1 MKIKQIIL
9 KKIET
14 IIKIVRIIKSTNK
27 KVDNPYYYEDLMPK
41 SDLEKNRQYCE
52 SIDWALKNKD
62 IKNIALTGVYG
73 SGKSTIL
80 KTYIDNHKEYKYLN
94 ISLASFEEGDMGNEG
109 YVEKGILKQMFYKE
123 KHESIPNSRFKKIK
137 NVKTSSI
144 LIKLLFI
151 TLTGVLGI
159 LIIKPDIVSI
169 ASAKIQRIDNIL
181 GFNRVST
188 YLMIS
193 IFIVLATCIFI
204 GILKKCINSIKIAK
218 IETSIGEVAKV
229 EAGKTDVN
237 AFDKYIDEI
246 LYYFEVTKYDVVI
259 FEDLD
264 RFNDIKIFSKLR
276 ELNLLINNSEQI
288 GRRVVFIY
296 ALKDDMF
303 SDKKANGEGEE
314 YIKAAYKNRVK
325 FFDFI
330 IPVVQVANSS
340 NACDLLM
347 NKLKESN
354 QWDGLTEEFISD
366 ITILINDMRVLKNIY
381 NEFVIYKEN
390 LQERDRETG
399 EYKNNLDAV
408 KILSMVVYKNIY
420 PVDFAYLQNDEGMI
434 YDVFKNKKSKAVS
447 IRINQINEK
456 IKELENHIRIEKKE
470 YAQSLEE
477 LRSIYIGLIQAKAA
491 NNNADGYIGYK
502 NETCY
507 FNQLIK
513 NEEMFENIIQDSSI
527 KYYNGSSYIYINLKN
542 EASSDYFE
550 RKKNIQLRN
559 ELSKEYFI
567 KKIKKEINDL
577 KNEKAIVSS
586 LPLKTL
592 FEKYDFEEVFD
603 GDIKDKDLLKFL
615 IKQGHINENYPDYI
629 SYFYEGKLTRTDKDF
644 IQNVMYEKPMDFN
657 FKLEKLPNILEKIH
671 DYQFGKKYVLNY
683 CLLDYII
690 ENKDTNIEYGT
701 YYSFIIIQLANE
713 SETSCTF
720 IDGYIN
726 EYNISKSN
734 KDIFIKSLCKEWS
747 EFWSYLQYKSNYN
760 QEKLDDYLL
769 DILQLVEDDDV
780 LQMNKNNIL
789 TQYISKLDYFL
800 DLNFE
805 EKYIEKV
812 KELLKKLNVKFS
824 NLNMVN
830 ENNTILDYIYL
841 NDLYKIN
848 IHMIEMIM
856 NYCAP
861 DQESEKLMSAN
872 YTAIHDNDKCE
883 GLLKYIN
890 CNINKYL
897 ENVFFRLES
906 NINES
911 VDIVLELINNEE
923 IIEENKEKIIKKE
936 KHVIEDITQVQDEKI
951 WSAILI
957 NGKCKISWKNVINY
971 YLKFKI
977 DDIVIEYLNNEKV
990 NTVLL
995 REVLEDEFE
1004 ENTYKEFC
1012 DKLIYCDKIT
1022 DNSFKNLIK
1031 RIPYVYNGHFKLE
1044 SLTDERIKTL
1054 IINDK
1059 MKLSLENYNNLREC
1073 YNEGVLLLI
1082 KQNINYYIEHQ
1093 DDYILES
1100 NEILDLLNSRIT
1112 IDYKIKIIEN
1122 IQVEKLDNKELISEI
1137 GKYTLRNSIILD
1149 KDIIEVI
1156 IKNQSD
1162 IEQNILFLIN
1172 QMDSLSEKDTFELL
1186 NMIDK
1191 KYSDITI
1198 YGKHPKIEN
1207 IEINRNLVEKLHKKN
1222 FISSKTYEGN
1232 IIRINNKKNAD

>member
-41 SDLEKNRQYCE
+41 SDLEKNMQYCE

-151 TLTGVLGI
+151 TLTVVLGI

-303 SDKKANGEGEE
+303 SDKKANGEGDE

-434 YDVFKNKKSKAVS
+434 YDVFKNKKSEVVN
-447 IRINQINEK
+447 IRLNQIDEK
-456 IKELENHIRIEKKE
+456 IKELEKNIELAEKEVYESLKELRILCIYIVYQMTGVNDSGIRVDNENIQFNELINDEEKFNKFIISNNIQYYNNGWKSININKAFKDKTETDYDKREKILKSNDKKIFIEK
-470 YAQSLEE
+470 
-477 LRSIYIGLIQAKAA
+477 
-491 NNNADGYIGYK
+491 N
-502 NETCY
+502 
-507 FNQLIK
+507 
-513 NEEMFENIIQDSSI
+513 
-527 KYYNGSSYIYINLKN
+527 
-542 EASSDYFE
+542 
-550 RKKNIQLRN
+550 KKQIT
-559 ELSKEYFI
+559 
-567 KKIKKEINDL
+567 DL

-629 SYFYEGKLTRTDKDF
+629 SYFYEGKLTRRDKDF
-644 IQNVMYEKPMDFN
+644 IRNVMYEKPMDFN

-690 ENKDTNIEYGT
+690 ENKDSNIEYGT
-701 YYSFIIIQLANE
+701 YYSFIINQLANE
-713 SETSCTF
+713 SETSCSF

-726 EYNISKSN
+726 KYNISKSN

-789 TQYISKLDYFL
+789 TQHISKMDYFL

-824 NLNMVN
+824 NLNIGN
-830 ENNTILDYIYL
+830 ENNTILDHIYL

-872 YTAIHDNDKCE
+872 YTAIYDNDKCE

-890 CNINKYL
+890 CNINEYL

-911 VDIVLELINNEE
+911 VDIVLELIKNKE
-923 IIEENKEKIIKKE
+923 IIDENKEKIIKKE
-936 KHVIEDITQVQDEKI
+936 KSVIEDINQVQDEKI
-951 WSAILI
+951 WSTILI
-957 NGKCKISWKNVINY
+957 NGKCKILWKNVINY

-990 NTVLL
+990 NSVLL
-995 REVLEDEFE
+995 REVLKGEFE

-1022 DNSFKNLIK
+1022 DNSFKKLIK
-1031 RIPYVYNGHFKLE
+1031 SIPYVYNGDFKLK
-1044 SLTDERIKTL
+1044 SLTEERIKTL
-1054 IINDK
+1054 IINGN

-1093 DDYILES
+1093 NDYILES

-1149 KDIIEVI
+1149 KDVIEVI
-1156 IKNQSD
+1156 IKKQSD

-1172 QMDSLSEKDTFELL
+1172 QMDNLSEKDTFKLL
-1186 NMIDK
+1186 NVIDN

-1198 YGKHPKIEN
+1198 YGKRPKIEN
-1207 IEINRNLVEKLHKKN
+1207 NKINSCLVEKLYEKN
-1222 FISSKTYEGN
+1222 FISSKTYEGD
-1232 IIRINNKKNAD
+1232 IIKINNKKNGD

>member
-41 SDLEKNRQYCE
+41 SDLEKNMQYCE

-80 KTYIDNHKEYKYLN
+80 KTYIDNHKEHKYLN

-151 TLTGVLGI
+151 TLTVVLGI

-303 SDKKANGEGEE
+303 SDKKANGEGDE

-470 YAQSLEE
+470 YAQSSEE

-491 NNNADGYIGYK
+491 NNNADGYIEYK
-502 NETCY
+502 NREFH
-507 FNQLIK
+507 FNELIK
-513 NEEMFENIIQDSSI
+513 NEELFEKIMEDSSI
-527 KYYNGSSYIYINLKN
+527 RYYNGDSYMYINLKN

-559 ELSKEYFI
+559 ELSKEHFI
-567 KKIKKEINDL
+567 EKMKKEINDL

-629 SYFYEGKLTRTDKDF
+629 SYFYEGKLTRRDKDF

-690 ENKDTNIEYGT
+690 ENKDSNIEYGT
-701 YYSFIIIQLANE
+701 YYSFIINQLANE
-713 SETSCTF
+713 SETSCSF

-726 EYNISKSN
+726 KYNISKSN

-780 LQMNKNNIL
+780 LKMNENNIL

-830 ENNTILDYIYL
+830 ENNTILDHIYL

-936 KHVIEDITQVQDEKI
+936 KRVIEDITQVQDEKI

-1031 RIPYVYNGHFKLE
+1031 SIPYVYNGHFKLE